1 MTSIGRA
8 PDNDIVIND
17 DSVSQR
23 HATLEWSALGAELT
37 DLSSTNGTFVN
48 GTRVRKAIVAN
59 GDHLRFGS
67 AERQFLDGRVAYPR
81 ATTNGRRR
89 VWPPI
94 VLLLAIVAAVGAA
107 VGVARLLQT
116 EPVDPVAQLFEPP
129 KDLAALVNEA
139 SRAVASIDC
148 GTSSGSG
155 WPLSVGSEVYLV
167 TNFHVVADC
176 LDEPVRFSSLEQSG
190 RADVARWDE
199 DSDLAVLSTDVT
211 LRPLDTATIPPVGAW
226 LMIIGNP
233 LGLERSVAYGTLTN
247 TLTDDLIT
255 DAAINPGNSG
265 GPVFDSR
272 GRVVGTATAKLV
284 SEDVDRLGFV
294 KAVDALC
301 LKILQCNGSFP

>member
-8 PDNDIVIND
+8 PDNDVVIKD
-17 DSVSQR
+17 DSVSQH
-23 HATLEWSALGAELT
+23 HATLEWSASGAELT
-37 DLSSTNGTFVN
+37 DLDSTNGTFVN
-48 GTRVRKAIVAN
+48 GTRVRNAIVEN

-67 AERQFLDGRVAYPR
+67 AERQFLDGRVTYPS
-81 ATTNGRRR
+81 ATPKSRRR
-89 VWPPI
+89 LWSRI
-94 VLLLAIVAAVGAA
+94 VLAVLLAAAGAAVGA
-107 VGVARLLQT
+107 VRFLKT

-129 KDLAALVNEA
+129 KDLASLVNEA

-148 GTSSGSG
+148 GATSGSG
-155 WPLSVGSEVYLV
+155 WPLSIGSEVYLV
-167 TNFHVVADC
+167 TNFHVVGDC
-176 LDEPVRFSSLEQSG
+176 LNTPVRFSSLEQSG

-199 DSDLAVLSTDVT
+199 DADLAVLSTELT
-211 LRPLDTATIPPVGAW
+211 LRPLATAPIPPVGAW
-226 LMIIGNP
+226 LMIVGNP

-272 GRVVGTATAKLV
+272 GRVVGIATAKFA
-284 SEDVDRLGFV
+284 SDDVDRVGIV

-301 LKILQCNGSFP
+301 LKILQCKGSFP